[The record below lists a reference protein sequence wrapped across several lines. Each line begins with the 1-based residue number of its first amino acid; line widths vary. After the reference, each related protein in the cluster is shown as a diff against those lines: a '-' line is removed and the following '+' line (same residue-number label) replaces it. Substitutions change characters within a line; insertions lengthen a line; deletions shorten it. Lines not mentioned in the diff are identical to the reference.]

1 MQIFYDGLTQTCQST
16 VDNAAGGAL
25 KKKNAQESYNIYEML
40 GSNAQHKDTR
50 GKRVGMYEISSNNDL
65 ALQVAS
71 LEKKLDSMLN
81 MVPKIAEVCAI
92 CNIPGH
98 PTYQCSA
105 SEAYPEFV
113 QEQVNL
119 MNSYNRG
126 RGMTRSLIH
135 ITLVGEIIP
144 ISHGRITI
152 NFKISNQSLPLRLK
166 ILVKMLARNTVQFQQ
181 TTNSTLQ
188 QHSAALTKMETQLGQ
203 IADALSQREAGKF
216 PSQPVILQRN
226 QEQAKAV
233 ITLRSGKVINGVGNE
248 VTNESDHVNAGPTQ
262 EENEKSNDDPSNATF
277 SYEAPSLHKA
287 EKPYTPPIPFLGR
300 LAKSKQDKSF
310 KEIFDILS
318 KVNVNLPL
326 LDVIRNM
333 PAYGKFFKEL
343 NTYKRKYGPNEK
355 VMVSENVSAVL
366 QRKLPPK
373 LKDPGSFSIDITIGG
388 KLVEKAMLDLGASIN
403 LMPYSVYLQLG
414 LGELKATTISLQLA
428 DRSVKYP
435 RGIVEDI
442 LVQVDKLILPA
453 DFVVLDMEEA
463 PIHDRELPIL
473 LGRPFMAT
481 AKTIIDVQ
489 NGLLTMTVLGETV
502 QFKVFESL
510 SHPSSSFDCC
520 SIDVLDSIVFSKFL
534 LAQSNDPLQYVLSQS
549 RNDFDEEV
557 LIEIVAALEALKPYP
572 CTFSPLIEPLGP
584 STHPI
589 PSVVK
594 PPNLSLNHFHHI

>member
-1 MQIFYDGLTQTCQST
+1 
-16 VDNAAGGAL
+16 
-25 KKKNAQESYNIYEML
+25 
-40 GSNAQHKDTR
+40 
-50 GKRVGMYEISSNNDL
+50 
-65 ALQVAS
+65 
-71 LEKKLDSMLN
+71 
-81 MVPKIAEVCAI
+81 
-92 CNIPGH
+92 
-98 PTYQCSA
+98 
-105 SEAYPEFV
+105 
-113 QEQVNL
+113 
-119 MNSYNRG
+119 
-126 RGMTRSLIH
+126 MTRSLIH
-135 ITLVGEIIP
+135 ITPVGEIIP

-300 LAKSKQDKSF
+300 LAKSKRDK
-310 KEIFDILS
+310 
-318 KVNVNLPL
+318 
-326 LDVIRNM
+326 NM

-489 NGLLTMTVLGETV
+489 NGLLTMTV
-502 QFKVFESL
+502 
-510 SHPSSSFDCC
+510 C
-520 SIDVLDSIVFSKFL
+520 
-534 LAQSNDPLQYVLSQS
+534 
-549 RNDFDEEV
+549 
-557 LIEIVAALEALKPYP
+557 
-572 CTFSPLIEPLGP
+572 
-584 STHPI
+584 
-589 PSVVK
+589 
-594 PPNLSLNHFHHI
+594 